1 MSHIDLNY
9 LQQLDQQDPNS
20 QLRELFDLPESM
32 IYLDGNSLGAL
43 PKHTNTRLQEV
54 VQQQWGQSL
63 IQSWNSHDWMQKPTQ
78 LGDRIGKL
86 IGAKPEQVLVC
97 DTTSVNIFKL
107 AAAAV
112 AMQPGRSK
120 LITET
125 GNFATDLYLLQGL
138 ERMLGDQIEVVA
150 LPREQ
155 VLSAIDDDTALVLLT
170 HVHYKSGA
178 TWDMTKVTQQAHE
191 KGALMLWDLCHSAG
205 AMQVHLDTCK
215 ADFAVGCTYK
225 YLNGG
230 PGSPAFLYVAK
241 QHQAQLQQPLTGWLG
256 HARPFNFEDQY
267 ESAPGIQQAM
277 CGTPAVL
284 ANAALECAL
293 EIFEQADLALLRSKA
308 QQLGDVF
315 IQLVQEHCPEFDLAS
330 PTDASVRG
338 NQVSLYHPEGYA
350 IMQNLIARNIVGD
363 FRAPDILRFGFAP
376 LYVRYEDIWHTVQTL
391 AAIMA
396 TGSWQAAEYNQ
407 RQAVT

>member
-1 MSHIDLNY
+1 MNNISLET
-9 LQQLDQQDPNS
+9 LQQLDLQDPS
-20 QLRELFDLPESM
+20 AHLRDLFALPESM

-43 PKHTNTRLQEV
+43 PKDTNTRLQEV

-63 IQSWNSHDWMQKPTQ
+63 IQSWNSHGWMQKPTQ

-86 IGAKPEQVLVC
+86 IGAKAEQVLVC

-112 AMQPGRSK
+112 AMRPGRCK

-170 HVHYKSGA
+170 HVHYKTGA
-178 TWDMTKVTQQAHE
+178 MWDMPNVTQQAHAA
-191 KGALMLWDLCHSAG
+191 GALMLWDLCHSAG
-205 AMQVHLDTCK
+205 AMQVHLDACQ

-230 PGSPAFLYVAK
+230 PGAPAFLYVAK

-267 ESAPGIQQAM
+267 EPAPGIQQAM
-277 CGTPAVL
+277 CGTPPVL

-293 EIFEQADLALLRSKA
+293 EIFEQADLELLRSKA
-308 QQLGDVF
+308 QRLGDVF
-315 IQLVQEHCPEFDLAS
+315 IQLVQEHCPEFALAS
-330 PTDASVRG
+330 PVDANVRG
-338 NQVSLYHPEGYA
+338 NQVSLHHPEGYA

-391 AAIMA
+391 ADIMA
-396 TGSWQAAEYNQ
+396 TASWQAAEYNQ